1 MCVYTCKILFLFDC
15 LSLCLKS
22 QLFCVHIFEKTLN
35 KESNK
40 TNQYLVLVSHLQF
53 ISEYPLFFICLFGSL
68 SVI

>member
-40 TNQYLVLVSHLQF
+40 T
-53 ISEYPLFFICLFGSL
+53 ISI
-68 SVI
+68 